1 MRFVAAAAVVAL
13 SLLASRPAAAQEYEP
28 PFDALEATLQSRFD
42 NDFDGVLDATEK
54 RQQKAV
60 AKCLELLEPPT
71 EGALNDMKILG
82 TMAKLLEKAYPEE
95 MAFGNASDLWVDSF
109 TAFQALYFEF
119 LDDYAPFKGLVG
131 QLAPSGPQRKAANL
145 LKNVE
150 KARGS
155 VGPEAAVSFAAR
167 QFLKAWKLTLKGL
180 PVAEA
185 GTLLPAPAAIFTA
198 GSAAVTTDQV
208 GWTWHSVTRRLDV
221 AFSGTDP
228 GTGAAHVVSLQL
240 QLSANGQDLSVTN
253 GSYVRTPSGGG
264 EEYYDIL
271 FGTASFT
278 TLDIPGRVFQGSFD
292 VTFLG
297 LGEVTVAGTVGAT
310 WYLEVEKD

>member
-1 MRFVAAAAVVAL
+1 MRLVAAAAVLAL
-13 SLLASRPAAAQEYEP
+13 SLLAARTAAAQEYEP

-42 NDFDGVLDATEK
+42 NDFDGILDAAQK

-71 EGALNDMKILG
+71 EGALNDMRILG

-95 MAFGNASDLWVDSF
+95 MAFGNASDLWGDSF

-119 LDDYAPFKGLVG
+119 LLDYSPFKGRVG

-145 LKNVE
+145 LKAVE

-155 VGPEAAVSFAAR
+155 VGPDAAISFAAR
-167 QFLKAWKLTLKGL
+167 QYLKAWKLSQKGL

-185 GTLLPAPAAIFTA
+185 GTLLPAPAAIYTA
-198 GSAAVTTDQV
+198 GSASVTTDQV
-208 GWTWHSVTRRLDV
+208 AWVWHSVTRRLDL
-221 AFSGTDP
+221 AFSGTDQA
-228 GTGAAHVVSLQL
+228 TGDAHAVSLQL
-240 QLSANGQDLSVTN
+240 QLSENGLELSVTN
-253 GSYVRTPSGGG
+253 GSYVRTPSGGS

-271 FGTASFT
+271 FGSAAFT
-278 TLDIPGRVFQGSFD
+278 TLDIPGRVFQGTFD